1 MNKKYIFVVG
11 GVMSSVGKGVTAA
24 SIGLL
29 MKSRGYHVTN
39 VKCEMYV
46 NIDAGTIR
54 PTEHGEVF
62 VGSDGIEADQDL
74 GNYERFTDQN
84 TTSNNFITQG
94 QIWQDVIKRERNLEY
109 NGEDVEVVPDIPREI
124 IRRIDAAAQHA
135 NADITVIEFGGTIGE
150 YQISM
155 FLEAARMLKQQ
166 FPDDVAFVMVSYL
179 PIPKMVGEMKT
190 KPTQYAA
197 RTLNSAGIVADFIV
211 ARAETKLDEPRRQ
224 RLALFCNI
232 ATDGVISAQDVS
244 NIYEVPLELEGQ
256 QLDSK
261 LLKKL
266 GLEERQSDLS
276 TWRGRVTAIRSI
288 TKSVKIAMIGKYFG
302 TGHFTL
308 ADSYISVIES
318 IKHAAWAENVKT
330 EFSWVDSE
338 NYEHDP
344 SKLQELL
351 AFDGVIA
358 PGGFGSRGV
367 EGIIQAIQYIREQ
380 KIPYFGICYGMQLAL
395 VEIARHC
402 MGLRDAHTTEVN
414 QNTSNPVI
422 DLMPEQYE
430 ILKKANYGGTM
441 RLGSYPAFLK
451 QGTLSYDAYG
461 TSPDGRWNFKKT
473 DAGAT
478 VRERHRHRYEV
489 NPTYIK
495 LFEEHGI
502 VFSGIS
508 LDGHLMEIMELRKD
522 LHPFF
527 LGTQFHPEFTG
538 SFMSP
543 HPIFCAFLSS
553 AKKRLEI
560 NHETYPIKP
569 VSEEVVLRD

>member
-1 MNKKYIFVVG
+1 MNRKYIFVIG

-29 MKSRGYHVTN
+29 MKSRGFSITN

-62 VGSDGIEADQDL
+62 VGADGIEADQDL

-84 TTSNNFITQG
+84 TTRNNFITQG

-109 NGEDVEVVPDIPREI
+109 DGEDVEVVPDIPREI
-124 IRRIDAAAQHA
+124 IRRIQIAATNA
-135 NADITVIEFGGTIGE
+135 NAEITIIEFGGTIGE

-155 FLEAARMLKQQ
+155 FLEAARMMKQQ
-166 FPDDVAFVMVSYL
+166 NPQDIAFVMVSYL

-211 ARAETKLDEPRRQ
+211 ARAESTLDEPRRQ

-232 ATDGVISAQDVS
+232 AADGVISAPDVS
-244 NIYEVPLELEGQ
+244 NIYEVPIELESQ
-256 QLDSK
+256 EFEQK
-261 LLKKL
+261 ILKKL
-266 GLEERQSDLS
+266 GLQEREDTLAS
-276 TWRGRVTAIRSI
+276 WRDYVVTIRSL
-288 TKSVKIAMIGKYFG
+288 TQKVHIAMVGKYFG

-318 IKHAAWAENVKT
+318 AKHAAWACGVRP
-330 EFSWVDSE
+330 EFSWIDSE
-338 NYEHDP
+338 GYEQDP
-344 SKLQELL
+344 NKISELSQ
-351 AFDGVIA
+351 FDGVIA

-367 EGIIQAIQYIREQ
+367 EGIIQAIKYLREQ

-395 VEIARHC
+395 VECARHC
-402 MGLRDAHTTEVN
+402 MGMSDAHTTEVN
-414 QNTSNPVI
+414 PSTASPVI

-430 ILKKANYGGTM
+430 ILKTSNYGGTM

-451 QGTLSYDAYG
+451 QGTHSYEAY
-461 TSPDGRWNFKKT
+461 SKNPEGRWSFKKT

-478 VRERHRHRYEV
+478 IRERHRHRYEV
-489 NPTYIK
+489 NPTYVK

-508 LDGHLMEIMELRKD
+508 LDGHLMEIMELKKE

-543 HPIFCAFLSS
+543 HPLFCAFLEAS
-553 AKKRLEI
+553 KKVQR
-560 NHETYPIKP
+560 
-569 VSEEVVLRD
+569 